1 MFQYL
6 YSLFTTGIYRKI
18 WLKVLIV
25 FSILLV
31 IVFAN
36 KRFMQNSGDNT
47 EGFEQKD
54 NFVLKYNDNIY
65 DNFYA
70 EIYDKIHKP
79 QVRTPYEIK
88 TIIKITQPDN
98 KSNILDIGSGTGYIV
113 NELNELGYS
122 VYGVDKSPAMVNY
135 SMDKYPDLL
144 IKVGD
149 IKDPMLYDRHVFSH
163 ILCLYYTIYHFK
175 NKIEFFK
182 NSYNWLKPGG
192 YLVLH
197 LVEPTKFDITVPAS
211 KHILFG
217 SPQELNAPRCRDS
230 IATIN
235 NVKYK
240 RSYQFRENKE
250 TTVKETFT
258 DISTGNIR
266 QNEYTMYMEEI
277 SSIIAMA
284 NYAGFIPHGKI
295 DMEGFINDKHQYLYI
310 FERPM

>member
-25 FSILLV
+25 FSIIVV

-36 KRFMQNSGDNT
+36 KRFMQNSLDST

-54 NFVLKYNDNIY
+54 NFVLKYNDDTN
-65 DNFYA
+65 DKFYA
-70 EIYDKIHKP
+70 EIYDKIHRP
-79 QVRTPYEIK
+79 NVRTPYEIN

-135 SMDKYPDLL
+135 SMDKYPDLM

-163 ILCLYYTIYHFK
+163 ILCLYYTIYYFK
-175 NKIEFFK
+175 NKIEIFK
-182 NSYNWLKPGG
+182 NLYSWLKPGG

-197 LVEPTKFDITVPAS
+197 LVEPTKFDLTVPAS
-211 KHILFG
+211 KHILNYT
-217 SPQELNAPRCRDS
+217 QELHSPRCTDS
-230 IATIN
+230 IAIIN

-240 RSYQFRENKE
+240 RSYQFHENKE
-250 TTVKETFT
+250 TTVKETFA

-266 QNEYTMYMEEI
+266 QNEYTMYMEDI
-277 SSIIAMA
+277 SSIVAMA

-295 DMEGFINDKHQYLYI
+295 DMEEFVYDKHQFLYI